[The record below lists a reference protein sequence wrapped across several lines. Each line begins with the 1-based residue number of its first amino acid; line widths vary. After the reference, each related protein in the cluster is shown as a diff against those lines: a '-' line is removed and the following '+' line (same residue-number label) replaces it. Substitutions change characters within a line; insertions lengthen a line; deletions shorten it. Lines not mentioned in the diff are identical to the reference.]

1 MSSMEP
7 YNYEKKVLVK
17 KSDDSRFKDSRVRS
31 CIVVGIACEDV
42 LVLHHRSELGL
53 PKPVE
58 AQLSSDHTQVRIHQV
73 KTPEK
78 TNFRSVWVHAFP
90 RDARLAISVI
100 RRVLER
106 LKNTEWELVPVNA
119 VYANPKLEGGVAHD
133 IICRAVRGG
142 AYKGKL
148 FSVELK
154 CKEVDT
160 KNPAGFSWKE
170 EVEGKAD
177 ALWTAELQ
185 LDPQPWAARIVVFCE
200 MACPCHS
207 GEWSL
212 HASVRFGDRPW
223 RTLWGWQGFSH
234 SVSRPLP
241 KASSRAA
248 VRPPSAAPK
257 LPARPA
263 TRPSPAVRASPPT
276 AQELERGWTRMLAS
290 MSGPLTHEGDW
301 VKIATF
307 LDKFGQPVGHP
318 GRHLEEGEGTPG
330 KLWLLGPSGR
340 RKPREGV
347 DYARRSGKRGG
358 GAGSVGARRLGPF
371 WGRVSFLRDVAL
383 KYFPQKLA

>member
-148 FSVELK
+148 FSWL
-154 CKEVDT
+154 
-160 KNPAGFSWKE
+160 F
-170 EVEGKAD
+170 VEG
-177 ALWTAELQ
+177 
-185 LDPQPWAARIVVFCE
+185 R
-200 MACPCHS
+200 S
-207 GEWSL
+207 RGES
-212 HASVRFGDRPW
+212 
-223 RTLWGWQGFSH
+223 
-234 SVSRPLP
+234 
-241 KASSRAA
+241 
-248 VRPPSAAPK
+248 
-257 LPARPA
+257 
-263 TRPSPAVRASPPT
+263 
-276 AQELERGWTRMLAS
+276 
-290 MSGPLTHEGDW
+290 
-301 VKIATF
+301 
-307 LDKFGQPVGHP
+307 
-318 GRHLEEGEGTPG
+318 
-330 KLWLLGPSGR
+330 
-340 RKPREGV
+340 
-347 DYARRSGKRGG
+347 
-358 GAGSVGARRLGPF
+358 
-371 WGRVSFLRDVAL
+371 
-383 KYFPQKLA
+383 